1 MASVNAFVHRFLL
14 PYVGL
19 LFVRVL
25 SATYRVRLIG
35 VENER
40 PILDAGGGLIYASWH
55 QRFFAGIMLFA
66 KRKPIAIMISQS
78 RDGALIARIV
88 GLLGWRPVRGSST
101 RGGKAALEQLKELA
115 GSGYRIGHIVDGP
128 KGPPG
133 IVKAGLLTMA
143 QFTGLPIVPT
153 ITSAQRKWVFK
164 SWDRF
169 MIPKAFSKVIISFG
183 KGITIPATLDG
194 EEFEAQRRLVEDR
207 LRELYDE
214 TDRIWLGPERVSAIF
229 ARRPAP
235 CEDGAARARAE
246 RPGTPSPPES
256 TVDDPRGVAR

>member
-1 MASVNAFVHRFLL
+1 MASVNALVYRFLL

-19 LFVRVL
+19 LFVRLL

-35 VENER
+35 LENEQ

-55 QRFFAGIMLFA
+55 QRFSAGITLFA
-66 KRKPIAIMISQS
+66 RRKPIAIMISQS

-88 GLLGWRPVRGSST
+88 GLLGWRPVRGSSS
-101 RGGKAALEQLKELA
+101 RGGKEALSQLKQLA

-143 QFTGLPIVPT
+143 QFTGLPIIPT

-169 MIPKAFSKVIISFG
+169 MIPKPFSKVIISFG

-194 EEFEAQRRLVEDR
+194 DAFEAQRALVEDR
-207 LRELYDE
+207 LRDLYEE
-214 TDRIWLGPERVSAIF
+214 TDRIWLERERVGAVF
-229 ARRPAP
+229 ARGPALS
-235 CEDGAARARAE
+235 EYGGARARAT
-246 RPGTPSPPES
+246 RQLTPSSPEAS
-256 TVDDPRGVAR
+256 

>member
-1 MASVNAFVHRFLL
+1 VASANALFYRFFL

-19 LFVRVL
+19 LFIRVL
-25 SATYRVRLIG
+25 SATYRVRIIG
-35 VENER
+35 AENEQ

-55 QRFFAGIMLFA
+55 QRFFAGITLFA
-66 KRKPIAIMISQS
+66 RRKPIAIMVSQS

-88 GLLGWRPVRGSST
+88 GLLGWHPVRGSSS
-101 RGGKAALEQLKELA
+101 RGGKAALENLKLL
-115 GSGYRIGHIVDGP
+115 GGDGYRIGHIVDGP

-169 MIPKAFSKVIISFG
+169 MIPKAFSKVIIRFG
-183 KGITIPATLDG
+183 KGIAIPAALDG
-194 EEFEAQRRLVEDR
+194 EEFEAQRMLVEDR

-214 TDRIWLGPERVSAIF
+214 TDRIWLEPERVSAIF
-229 ARRPAP
+229 ARGPARS
-235 CEDGAARARAE
+235 ERGDASARAKGLVA
-246 RPGTPSPPES
+246 PSS
-256 TVDDPRGVAR
+256 